1 MRLIR
6 AGLKPGVTKLAKALP
21 LKKYIIIYFPAYHR
35 VLKIRGRASTHIVTT
50 DFNPLLSN
58 FK

>member
-35 VLKIRGRASTHIVTT
+35 VLKIRASTHIVTT